1 MGFGEEFLAT
11 LRRFTAATHAA
22 HLLPYLRPGHRVLDF
37 GCGPGTI
44 SVGLAKAV
52 APGTLHGVDMEESQ
66 IKLARAVAEAAGR
79 DNAVYHIGDVTA
91 LPFEDEFFDVAH
103 CHNLLMHVPDTQAA
117 LTEVKRVL
125 KPGGIIGCREMIC
138 GSSFTH
144 PDFGVIDSAWHMF
157 EDLLEADDGHA
168 QMGRGLKGHLLD
180 NGFSNIR
187 VTASFDVYST
197 PEEVNFIHGVA
208 SQWFLSPEITE
219 AAIKYGAATEK
230 LCDDIRI
237 AYEKWRGHPGAF
249 AGIAYGEALANKQ

>member
-1 MGFGEEFLAT
+1 M
-11 LRRFTAATHAA
+11 RRFTAATHTAY
-22 HLLPYLRPGHRVLDF
+22 LLPLLRPGHRLLDF

-44 SVGLAKAV
+44 SVGLAGAI

-66 IKLARAVAEAAGR
+66 IDLARAVAELGGR
-79 DNAVYHIGDVTA
+79 DNAIYHVGDVTA
-91 LPFEDEFFDVAH
+91 LPFEDGYFDVAH
-103 CHNLLMHVPDTQAA
+103 CHNLLMHVPDTRAV

-138 GSSFTH
+138 KSSFTH
-144 PDFGVIDSAWHMF
+144 PDFGVINSAWRMF

-168 QMGRGLKGHLLD
+168 QMGRDLKVHLLD

-197 PEEVNFIHGVA
+197 PEEVELIHEVA
-208 SQWFLSPEITE
+208 NRWFLSPEITE

-230 LCDDIRI
+230 LCDDIRV
-237 AYEKWRGHPGAF
+237 AYGKWRGHPGAF
-249 AGIAYGEALANKQ
+249 AGIAYGEAVANKP